1 MSFPPTLVSHHLC
14 PYVQRAAIVAAEK
27 GVPFERTYVDLAAKP
42 DWFLLLSPTGKVPL
56 LRVTDEAGAEHV
68 LFESAAIAEY
78 LDEAWPG
85 PLMPADPLG
94 RARHRAFVEFAS
106 GTLGDIAGLYA
117 ALDEAAF
124 DAKRRALAG
133 RFQQMEAALRGPW
146 FDGEAFGL
154 VDAAW
159 GPVFR
164 YIDAFEALAGL
175 HLAYGLPKVGRWRE
189 ALGRRPSV
197 AGAVAADYPERLKAF
212 LLTRGSHLARLIG
225 AKAAL
230 PA

>member
-1 MSFPPTLVSHHLC
+1 MPSLPTLVSHHLC

-27 GVPFERTYVDLAAKP
+27 GVPFERTSIDLAAKP
-42 DWFLLLSPTGKVPL
+42 EWFLLLSPTGKVPL
-56 LRVTDEAGAEHV
+56 LRVADEAGAEHV

-85 PLMPADPLG
+85 PLMPAGPLG
-94 RARHRAFVEFAS
+94 RARQRAFVEFAS
-106 GTLGDIAGLYA
+106 GTLGDVAGLYA
-117 ALDEAAF
+117 APDEAAF
-124 DAKRRALAG
+124 DAKRQALAG
-133 RFQQMEAALRGPW
+133 RFQQMEANLRGPW

-164 YIDAFEALAGL
+164 YLDAFEVLADL
-175 HLAYGLPKVGRWRE
+175 HLANGLPKGGHWRE
-189 ALGRRPSV
+189 ALASRPSV
-197 AGAVAADYPERLKAF
+197 AGAVAADYPERLRTF
-212 LLTRGSHLARLIG
+212 LLARGSHLARLIG
-225 AKAAL
+225 AKATL